1 MGKIKYIKDIRNF
14 FEKNKV
20 VDINSLRKFIS
31 KKKNNYVYLLVSN
44 MIKKGEIKRI
54 TRGYYTVYEDYTLA
68 VFCFKPSYL
77 GLESALSIHNLWEQE
92 TNPVIIT
99 TNNIRQGTREV
110 FGNNILLR
118 WITSKY
124 FFGVEYVKEGELYI
138 PVSDIEKTFIDM
150 VYFRKKID
158 KDILKEFKRRIDI
171 NKLNDYLKKYP
182 VRISD
187 RVLKKFR

>member
-20 VDINSLRKFIS
+20 VDINSLRKFTS
-31 KKKNNYVYLLVSN
+31 KNNYVYLLISN

-54 TRGYYTVYEDYTLA
+54 TKGYYTIYEDSILS

-77 GLESALSIHNLWEQE
+77 GLETALSIHNLWEQE

-99 TNNIRQGTREV
+99 TNNVRPGTRKV

-118 WITSKY
+118 RINYKY
-124 FFGVEYVKEGELYI
+124 FFGVEYVKDGELYV
-138 PVSDIEKTFIDM
+138 PVSDVEKTFIDM
-150 VYFRKKID
+150 VYFRKRID
-158 KDILKEFKRRIDI
+158 KELLENFKESVDAKKLK
-171 NKLNDYLKKYP
+171 DYLKKYP
-182 VRISD
+182 KRISD
-187 RVLKKFR
+187 KILKKLR

>member
-1 MGKIKYIKDIRNF
+1 MGKIKYITDIRKF

-31 KKKNNYVYLLVSN
+31 GKKNNYVHLLISN

-54 TRGYYTVYEDYTLA
+54 TKGYYTLYEDYTLA

-99 TNNIRQGTREV
+99 TNSIRQGTRKV
-110 FGNNILLR
+110 FGNNILLKR
-118 WITSKY
+118 ITSKY
-124 FFGVEYVKEGELYI
+124 FFGVEYVKEGDLYV

-150 VYFRKKID
+150 VYFRKGMDKELLSSFKKKID
-158 KDILKEFKRRIDI
+158 AEKLK
-171 NKLNDYLKKYP
+171 DYLRKYSKK
-182 VRISD
+182 ISNM
-187 RVLKKFR
+187 VLKKLS

>member
-1 MGKIKYIKDIRNF
+1 MGKIKYITDIRKF

-20 VDINSLRKFIS
+20 VDINSLKRFIS
-31 KKKNNYVYLLVSN
+31 KKKNNYVHLLISN

-54 TRGYYTVYEDYTLA
+54 TRGYYTIYEDYILA

-99 TNNIRQGTREV
+99 TNSVRQGTRKV

-118 WITSKY
+118 RITPKY
-124 FFGVEYVKEGELYI
+124 FFGIDYVKEGELYI

-150 VYFRKKID
+150 VYFRKKMDKELLKSFKDKID
-158 KDILKEFKRRIDI
+158 DKKLK
-171 NKLNDYLKKYP
+171 DYLRKYP
-182 VRISD
+182 KKISD
-187 RVLKKFR
+187 RVLNKLE

>member
-1 MGKIKYIKDIRNF
+1 MGKIKYITDIRKF

-20 VDINSLRKFIS
+20 VDINSLKRFIS
-31 KKKNNYVYLLVSN
+31 KKKNNYVHLLISN

-54 TRGYYTVYEDYTLA
+54 TRGYYTIYEDYILA

-99 TNNIRQGTREV
+99 TNSVRQGTRKV
-110 FGNNILLR
+110 FGNNILLKR
-118 WITSKY
+118 ITSKY
-124 FFGVEYVKEGELYI
+124 FFGVEYVKEGDLYV

-150 VYFRKKID
+150 VYFRKRMDKELLSSFKKKID
-158 KDILKEFKRRIDI
+158 AEKLK
-171 NKLNDYLKKYP
+171 DYLRKYSKK
-182 VRISD
+182 ISNM
-187 RVLKKFR
+187 VLKKLS

>member
-1 MGKIKYIKDIRNF
+1 MGKIKYIKDIRKF

-20 VDINSLRKFIS
+20 VDINSLRKFTS
-31 KKKNNYVYLLVSN
+31 KNDYVYLLISN

-54 TRGYYTVYEDYTLA
+54 TKGYYTIYEDYTLA

-99 TNNIRQGTREV
+99 TNNIRQGTRKV

-118 WITSKY
+118 RITPKY

-150 VYFRKKID
+150 VYFRKKIGKELFESFKEKID
-158 KDILKEFKRRIDI
+158 VKKLK
-171 NKLNDYLKKYP
+171 DYLKKYP
-182 VRISD
+182 KRISE
-187 RVLKKFR
+187 RVLNKL